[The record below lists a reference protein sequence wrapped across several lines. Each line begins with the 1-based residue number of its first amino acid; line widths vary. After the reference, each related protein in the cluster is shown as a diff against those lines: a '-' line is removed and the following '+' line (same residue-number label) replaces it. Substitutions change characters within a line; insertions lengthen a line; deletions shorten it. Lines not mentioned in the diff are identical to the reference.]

1 LQVLEERRV
10 HDEVAVE
17 ADVLIVESGYDG
29 TVATFLGN
37 LVTTLSLAVFAWL
50 TVLGFI
56 GGTVPGLA
64 WQLPGGLLPGLAWLG
79 VMSTLG
85 VAAVLVAPLLAA
97 AALARTLTRSRPA
110 PR

>member
-1 LQVLEERRV
+1 VQVLEERRV
-10 HDEVAVE
+10 HHEVAVKAE
-17 ADVLIVESGYDG
+17 ILIIESGADSA
-29 TVATFLGN
+29 VATLLGN

-50 TVLGFI
+50 TVLGFT
-56 GGTVPGLA
+56 GGTVPGLG

-85 VAAVLVAPLLAA
+85 VVAVLVAPLLAA
-97 AALARTLTRSRPA
+97 AAVARVLTRARPA